1 MKSIHKIITSISL
14 LALVFTS
21 CEDFE
26 EVSEP
31 NFDITVSNET
41 VKVGEE
47 VEFSIENAPNFL
59 SFYSGEFG
67 YEYQH
72 RDRTNIDGTINMSF
86 DCAQHYQNGTSLS
99 DPGLSV
105 QYSTDYDGS
114 GTAEAI
120 ALATWIDISD
130 KFVLPTART
139 YAWTNSGIADISD
152 LASEGK
158 PVYIA
163 FKILAD
169 GKTSEGNRQGE
180 YRFNNFNIELAVE
193 GKSTSLPVT
202 DFESTEWQTVNV
214 QGTNDDTNK
223 DQWIYWSDGFFRM
236 NGTSADYTNED
247 WLITERID
255 LTAILPDQ
263 GAALKSYSERLS
275 SFTHTYTEAGI
286 YTATFLGN
294 NTTVYGS
301 KEGIKELTIEVVE

>member
-1 MKSIHKIITSISL
+1 MKSIKKIIVSL
-14 LALVFTS
+14 PILALVFTS

-31 NFDITVSNET
+31 NFDITVSNKT
-41 VKVGEE
+41 VTVGEE
-47 VEFSIENAPNFL
+47 VEFVINNAPNFL

-67 YEYQH
+67 NEYQY
-72 RDRTNIDGTINMSF
+72 RERTNIDGTVNMSF

-99 DPGLSV
+99 DPGLTV

-139 YAWTNSGIADISD
+139 YEWTNSGIADISD
-152 LASEGK
+152 LATKGK

-202 DFESTEWQTVNV
+202 DFETTDWQTVNV
-214 QGTNDDTNK
+214 QGTNTDTNK
-223 DQWIYWSDGFFRM
+223 DQWIYWPDGFFRM

-247 WLITERID
+247 WLITEAIN

-263 GAALKSYSERLS
+263 GTALKSYSERLS
-275 SFTHTYTEAGI
+275 SFTYMYTEAGI
-286 YTATFLGN
+286 YTVTFVGN
-294 NTTVYGS
+294 NTTIYGT
-301 KEGIKELTIEVVE
+301 KKNVKELLIEVVE